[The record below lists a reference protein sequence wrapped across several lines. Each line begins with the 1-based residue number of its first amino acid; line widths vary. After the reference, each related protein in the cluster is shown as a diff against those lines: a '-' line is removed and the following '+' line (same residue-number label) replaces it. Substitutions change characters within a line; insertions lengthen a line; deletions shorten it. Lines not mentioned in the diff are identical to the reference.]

1 MWRVSLAFFSHR
13 AALYL
18 VALLA
23 INVSLAPKQLPANRS
38 LPILQPL
45 GLLDRHL
52 SARISEVPEVRILNE
67 LRHQPLM
74 ETVQRQSNPYFWAG
88 RVWMGMT
95 GSSGLSTVFILSNLF
110 FLLFLFELYKLL
122 NLIVTTDISR
132 AALYL
137 AVFWP
142 TSYEL
147 SLGSQVSLTCL
158 LATFCIRMAVEQTW
172 WGVGLAGAL
181 LLAAEPWFVG
191 LLPLLALVFWTIQ
204 RHSPNRVMLT
214 RAAMF
219 LGPIT
224 AMFLWQYSSRGLPLP
239 ASGAGATLL
248 GWVGNGNFGKLF
260 QGIYTAQ
267 VLSFLLFL
275 VGAAT
280 SLFSHGNWFYR
291 VAPLWLL
298 VCLVAWTPL
307 DALASKLLVASICL
321 EGVASLSSPAMN
333 KTLQVAM
340 WILGVWEVYN
350 VFR

>member
-1 MWRVSLAFFSHR
+1 
-13 AALYL
+13 
-18 VALLA
+18 
-23 INVSLAPKQLPANRS
+23 VSLAPKQLPANRS

-45 GLLDRHL
+45 GLLERHL

-95 GSSGLSTVFILSNLF
+95 GSTGLSTVLILSNLF

-172 WGVGLAGAL
+172 CGCRSSRCALAGCGAVVCR
-181 LLAAEPWFVG
+181 AIA
-191 LLPLLALVFWTIQ
+191 T
-204 RHSPNRVMLT
+204 T
-214 RAAMF
+214 RTRF
-219 LGPIT
+219 LD
-224 AMFLWQYSSRGLPLP
+224 
-239 ASGAGATLL
+239 
-248 GWVGNGNFGKLF
+248 N
-260 QGIYTAQ
+260 
-267 VLSFLLFL
+267 
-275 VGAAT
+275 
-280 SLFSHGNWFYR
+280 
-291 VAPLWLL
+291 
-298 VCLVAWTPL
+298 
-307 DALASKLLVASICL
+307 SKAF
-321 EGVASLSSPAMN
+321 A
-333 KTLQVAM
+333 
-340 WILGVWEVYN
+340 
-350 VFR
+350 